1 MSEVPFGLASPLGT
15 GGPGLCCSAVAVPL
29 WVARG
34 NLLWEGGL
42 PSCVEPKVLVGLVLS
57 CACSFLVVVFCA
69 A

>member
-42 PSCVEPKVLVGLVLS
+42 PS
-57 CACSFLVVVFCA
+57 
-69 A
+69 